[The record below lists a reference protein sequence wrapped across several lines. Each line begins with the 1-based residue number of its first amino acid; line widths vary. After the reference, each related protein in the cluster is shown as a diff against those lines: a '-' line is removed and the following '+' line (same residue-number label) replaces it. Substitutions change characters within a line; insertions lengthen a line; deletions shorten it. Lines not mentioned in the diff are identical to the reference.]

1 MKSKEVDGELR
12 VIAPRLLLSCRLTIS
27 LTCLFTSFAAILMTI
42 NLSMAIVCMNKRSKQ
57 LNRTDEIN
65 STNSSSGY
73 FGLNSTCSDD
83 LTTVQEKEMYLDK
96 PAQGMLLGAVYYGVV
111 AVQLL
116 VGWLCDKFGKYKLQM
131 ALGSSVLAIASFA
144 SPVILE
150 NAGVPYYF
158 ALRIVKGVAMSF
170 ALHSTLP
177 LLTRWTTTQEQGL
190 LMGIASAGIGLAN
203 SVTHPIS
210 GLLCQHGGWK
220 AIFYFGGACGMV
232 ASFLIVCLVY
242 DGPAKHPRVDAE
254 EKQYLLTFQF
264 QSQTSK
270 KRRVIPW
277 AKILCSVPV
286 WSVVVTNFFFFA
298 VVKGIVLNLPIFVRD
313 VLDFTVT
320 ENGIFSAMPLIAA
333 LLLHLLIGPF
343 FDYIRNHNKYTP
355 TTVRKIFHVV
365 GTLMPGAL
373 MFVSSQLSSEYKYFI
388 ISLITISYSLTEFA
402 VMGGFGY
409 AMIDLAPDYIGILQG
424 INKTISLAPGFIT
437 PLIVSALTP
446 HGSSEE
452 WKHVFILFGALYV
465 LSCLVFVTC
474 GSAQQQSWGKA
485 IKKDT
490 VSVLSGSS
498 KPRNNFA

>member
-83 LTTVQEKEMYLDK
+83 LTTEKEMYLDK

-177 LLTRWTTTQEQGL
+177 MLTRWTTTQEQGL

-220 AIFYFGGACGMV
+220 AIFYFGGGCGMV

-254 EKQYLLTFQF
+254 EKQYLLSFQF

-277 AKILCSVPV
+277 AKILRSVPV

-388 ISLITISYSLTEFA
+388 ISLVTISYSLTEFA

-485 IKKDT
+485 IKNDT
-490 VSVLSGSS
+490 ISVLSGSS

>member
-1 MKSKEVDGELR
+1 MKSKEVDGEPR

-27 LTCLFTSFAAILMTI
+27 FACLFTSFAAILMTI

-57 LNRTDEIN
+57 LNRTDGIN
-65 STNSSSGY
+65 STNSSLEY
-73 FGLNSTCSDD
+73 LGLNTTCGDD
-83 LTTVQEKEMYLDK
+83 LTTEKEMFLDK
-96 PAQGMLLGAVYYGVV
+96 PAQGMLLGALYYGVV

-131 ALGSSVLAIASFA
+131 ALGSSVLAVASFA
-144 SPVILE
+144 SPVVLE
-150 NAGVPYYF
+150 SAGVPYYF

-170 ALHSTLP
+170 ALSSTIP
-177 LLTRWTTTQEQGL
+177 MLTRWTTTQEQGL
-190 LMGIASAGIGLAN
+190 LVGIASAGIGLAN
-203 SVTHPIS
+203 SVTYPIS

-220 AIFYFGGACGMV
+220 AIFYFGGACGTM
-232 ASFLIVCLVY
+232 ATLLIVCLIY

-254 EKQYLLTFQF
+254 EKQYLLSF
-264 QSQTSK
+264 QSQIST
-270 KRRVIPW
+270 KRRIIPW
-277 AKILCSVPV
+277 AKMLRSVPV

-333 LLLHLLIGPF
+333 LMLHLLVGPF
-343 FDYIRNHNKYTP
+343 FDYIRTHNKYTS

-365 GTLMPGAL
+365 GTLIPGAL
-373 MFVSSQLSSEYKYFI
+373 MFISSQLSSEYKYFI

-409 AMIDLAPDYIGILQG
+409 AMIDLAPDYLGILQG

-452 WKHVFILFGALYV
+452 WQHVFILFGGLYV

-485 IKKDT
+485 NKSDT
-490 VSVLSGSS
+490 VSALNDTS
-498 KPRNNFA
+498 KPRTNFA

>member
-1 MKSKEVDGELR
+1 MKSKEVDGEPR
-12 VIAPRLLLSCRLTIS
+12 VIAPRLQLSCRLTIS

-83 LTTVQEKEMYLDK
+83 LTTEKEMYLDK
-96 PAQGMLLGAVYYGVV
+96 PAQGMLLGALYYGVV

-170 ALHSTLP
+170 ALSSMLP
-177 LLTRWTTTQEQGL
+177 MLTRWTTTQEQGL

-203 SVTHPIS
+203 SVTYPIS

-220 AIFYFGGACGMV
+220 AIFYFGGGCGMV

-254 EKQYLLTFQF
+254 EKQYLLSFQF

-277 AKILCSVPV
+277 AKMLRSVPV

-365 GTLMPGAL
+365 GTLIPGAL

-409 AMIDLAPDYIGILQG
+409 AMIDLAPDFLGILQG

-485 IKKDT
+485 IKNDT
-490 VSVLSGSS
+490 VSALSDSS